1 MREVWPQGCD
11 NPGLQDPLREMVK
24 KWQLKPAAENGAA
37 VQIQALVTFTFD
49 TKLVKGDPIPIL
61 TVADMARQTI
71 SCKPSSISPGLL
83 PKGTVVTVRVSVNET
98 GDTVGVSPVGRC
110 PVGCG
115 LLAGPI
121 VSINKCKFA
130 PYTVNSRATGYQ
142 GDLELV
148 AP

>member
-1 MREVWPQGCD
+1 
-11 NPGLQDPLREMVK
+11 
-24 KWQLKPAAENGAA
+24 
-37 VQIQALVTFTFD
+37 
-49 TKLVKGDPIPIL
+49 LVKGDPIPIL

-130 PYTVNSRATGYQ
+130 PYTVNGRATNYQ